1 MCSGN
6 IDLQVCAPS
15 GVVLR
20 CFDSAGFKPVGRTG
34 CKPMFRFSRLRD
46 ATMPRHTIL
55 FCMMNPNEN
64 DLTRDEPL
72 SAQRQPPEEEI
83 GSTGRE
89 QFRRATNKI
98 STAMSQ
104 TWDATKEKAGSARQR
119 TEYFVRENPVPAILS
134 ALGIGIA
141 IGLAIR
147 YASGP
152 ERKTEIEV
160 KSPLGSLNWSV
171 LSLPFLWPF
180 FKSARE
186 KYEKSAEVMRD
197 GVERLKKIDVN
208 RYAKPIRKRLKAWTL

>member
-1 MCSGN
+1 M
-6 IDLQVCAPS
+6 I
-15 GVVLR
+15 
-20 CFDSAGFKPVGRTG
+20 
-34 CKPMFRFSRLRD
+34 
-46 ATMPRHTIL
+46 
-55 FCMMNPNEN
+55 NPNEN

-72 SAQRQPPEEEI
+72 PAQLQPPEEEI
-83 GSTGRE
+83 GLTGRE
-89 QFRRATNKI
+89 QFRRATSKF

-104 TWDATKEKAGSARQR
+104 TWGETKEKAGRARER
-119 TEYFVRENPVPAILS
+119 TEYLVRENPVPAILG

-147 YASGP
+147 YASAP

-160 KSPLGSLNWSV
+160 KSPLRDLNWSV

-186 KYEKSAEVMRD
+186 KYEKSAEAMRD

-208 RYAKPIRKRLKAWTL
+208 RYAKPIRKRWKAWTR